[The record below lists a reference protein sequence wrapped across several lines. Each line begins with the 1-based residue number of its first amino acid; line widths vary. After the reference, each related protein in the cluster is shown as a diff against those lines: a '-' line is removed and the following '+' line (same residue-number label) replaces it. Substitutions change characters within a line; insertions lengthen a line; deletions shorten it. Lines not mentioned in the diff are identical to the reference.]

1 VSNDLGCLADEVLA
15 QYQGPEH
22 SALRELINQLVAL
35 TEALTAEVAQL
46 KADANRHSGNSSKPP
61 SADTLAQRQ
70 AQKVRR
76 KAWTNKGNAK
86 RSKGKQP
93 GAPGAHLAQVE
104 HPDKVV
110 PHPPEV
116 CGGCGGSLAA
126 AEVVSTETRQVFDLP
141 EPRIVVTAHVAE
153 RRRCICGCV
162 TAGVFPPE
170 ANAPATYGSFITGV
184 ASYLLAHQHLPV
196 ARTADFL
203 SDVLGCPVSTGWVAG
218 LLPRAAEL
226 LEGFGQDLRAKLIA
240 SPVLGTDETGTRIS
254 GERFWYHGATTDL
267 LTLITCHKNRG
278 QIGMR
283 AAGVLPEF
291 RGIAMHDRYAQY
303 WVFDCLH
310 AACSAHLLRDLAAVA
325 ETPSQLTWTEEMA
338 TLLLSAKDDAAAARD
353 KGKEALT
360 VKERKRIARAY
371 DKIVTTAIRANPDPW
386 LLGREHRT
394 KAEKESNNLAIA
406 FRELQP
412 EILRFTENLAVWF
425 TNNGCER
432 GFRMVKIRQKISG
445 CHRSYEGAEAF
456 CAAWS
461 YVSTAR
467 KHGANPLTVL
477 VDLFRGN
484 TWAIPDPAPG

>member
-1 VSNDLGCLADEVLA
+1 MTNDLCRLADEVLA

-22 SALRELINQLVAL
+22 TALRELITQLVAM
-35 TEALTAEVAQL
+35 TEMLAAKVAQL
-46 KADANRHSGNSSKPP
+46 EADANRHSGNSSKPP

-70 AQKVRR
+70 AQKARR
-76 KAWTNKGNAK
+76 EAWTNKGNAK
-86 RSKGKQP
+86 RAKGKQH

-116 CGGCGGSLAA
+116 CVGCGGSLAA

-153 RRRCICGCV
+153 RRRCDCGCV

-170 ANAPATYGSFITGV
+170 ANAPATYGPFVTGV
-184 ASYLLAHQHLPV
+184 AAYLLAHQHLPV

-203 SDVLGCPVSTGWVAG
+203 ADVLGCPVSTGWVAS
-218 LLPRAAEL
+218 LLPQAAEL

-240 SPVLGTDETGTRIS
+240 SPVIGVDETGTRIS

-291 RGIAMHDRYAQY
+291 KGIAMHDRYAQY
-303 WVFDCLH
+303 WIFDCLH
-310 AACSAHLLRDLAAVA
+310 AACGAHLLRDLAAVA

-338 TLLLSAKDDAAAARD
+338 TLLVSAKDDADAARD
-353 KGKEALT
+353 KGRKALSA
-360 VKERKRIARAY
+360 KERKRIARAY
-371 DKIVTTAIRANPDPW
+371 DEIVTAAIRANPDPL
-386 LLGREHRT
+386 LLGRHHRT
-394 KAEKESNNLAIA
+394 KAEKDSNNLAIA
-406 FRELQP
+406 FRTLKG
-412 EILRFTENLAVWF
+412 EILCFTENLAVWF

-456 CAAWS
+456 CATWS

-467 KHGANPLTVL
+467 KHGVNPLTVL

-484 TWAIPDPAPG
+484 AWAIPDPAPG

>member
-1 VSNDLGCLADEVLA
+1 MTSEIEGLVDEVMA
-15 QYQGPEH
+15 RYAGPEH
-22 SALRELINQLVAL
+22 ATLRDVITELVTMIDGLA
-35 TEALTAEVAQL
+35 AKVAQVE
-46 KADANRHSGNSSKPP
+46 ADAKRHSGNSSKPP

-70 AQKVRR
+70 AQKARR
-76 KAWTNKGNAK
+76 EAWTKKGTAK
-86 RSKGKQP
+86 RAKGKQH

-104 HPDKVV
+104 HPDKLV
-110 PHPPEV
+110 PHGPEV
-116 CGGCGGSLAA
+116 CSGCGSSLAG

-141 EPRIVVTAHVAE
+141 EPRIVVTAHVVQ
-153 RRRCICGCV
+153 RRRCTCGCV

-170 ANAPATYGSFITGV
+170 ANAPAAYGPVITGV

-226 LEGFGQDLRAKLIA
+226 LEEFGQDLRAKLIA
-240 SPVLGTDETGTRIS
+240 SPVIGTDETGTRIS

-283 AAGVLPEF
+283 AAGVLPWF
-291 RGIAMHDRYAQY
+291 KGIAMHDRYAQY
-303 WVFDCLH
+303 WLFDCTH
-310 AACSAHLLRDLAAVA
+310 AACAAHLIRDLAAVA
-325 ETPSQLTWTEEMA
+325 DTPSQQPWAEAMA
-338 TLLLSAKDDAAAARD
+338 TLLLSANDDAAAARD
-353 KGKEALT
+353 KGKKALS
-360 VKERKRIARAY
+360 VKERKRIAKAY
-371 DKIVTTAIRANPDPW
+371 DQIVTTAIRANPDPW

-394 KAEKESNNLAIA
+394 KAEKDSNNLAIA
-406 FRELQP
+406 FRELKG
-412 EILRFTENLAVWF
+412 EILRFTENLQSWF
-425 TNNGCER
+425 TNNMCER

-445 CHRSYEGAEAF
+445 CHRTYEGAEAF
-456 CAAWS
+456 CATWS

-477 VDLFRGN
+477 VNLFRGN
-484 TWAIPDPAPG
+484 AWAIPDPVPG